1 MDKTFTQLD
10 IQRYL
15 LEIRRI
21 EFDPDKKKADS
32 GPAALTIRNILNY
45 SRSLNIY
52 KTSSL
57 GNLFQVTN

>member
-1 MDKTFTQLD
+1 MDKTFTPLD

-21 EFDPDKKKADS
+21 EFDSDKKKADS

-52 KTSSL
+52 KTSIM
-57 GNLFQVTN
+57 GNIFHVSN